1 MIKKFFGSAFIAVGF
16 VFFLISA
23 GFFYTYGPHSN
34 LVAAV
39 TEDCEQ
45 RIARGEFSGLGD
57 RALVKCTDDYEYSE
71 VGQEYEFGMYLGTL
85 FGFPSIWLVLWGAR
99 LWQRDHKF
107 TGKKNFFRG
116 TSIALVGG
124 LVVLMVVV
132 RAVAGL

>member
-1 MIKKFFGSAFIAVGF
+1 MKKFFGSAFIAVGI
-16 VFFLISA
+16 FLFLLCVGLI
-23 GFFYTYGPHSN
+23 YTYGPHSN
-34 LVAAV
+34 LVAAL

-57 RALVKCTDDYEYSE
+57 RALAKCTDDYEYSE
-71 VGQEYEFGMYLGTL
+71 VGQQYESEMYGAALSGL
-85 FGFPSIWLVLWGAR
+85 SGILLMLWGAR
-99 LWQRDHKF
+99 LWQRDHKV
-107 TGKKNFFRG
+107 TGKKNVFRG

>member
-1 MIKKFFGSAFIAVGF
+1 MIKKFFGSAFIAVGL

-71 VGQEYEFGMYLGTL
+71 VGQEYEFGMYWGTL

-99 LWQRDHKF
+99 LWQRNHKF
-107 TGKKNFFRG
+107 TLKNFFG
-116 TSIALVGG
+116 DTFIAFVGWWVVFWIVARVLLV
-124 LVVLMVVV
+124 L
-132 RAVAGL
+132 

>member
-1 MIKKFFGSAFIAVGF
+1 MIKKFFGSTFIAVGF
-16 VFFLISA
+16 VFFLLCV
-23 GFFYTYGPHSN
+23 GFHYTYGPHSN

-45 RIARGEFSGLGD
+45 RIALGEFSGWGD
-57 RALVKCTDDYEYSE
+57 RALAKCTDDYEYSE
-71 VGQEYEFGMYLGTL
+71 VGQQYESEMYGTATLGL
-85 FGFPSIWLVLWGAR
+85 SGILLMLWGAR
-99 LWQRDHKF
+99 LWQRNYKF
-107 TGKKNFFRG
+107 TLQNFFRD

>member
-1 MIKKFFGSAFIAVGF
+1 MMKKFFGSTFIAVGL

-23 GFFYTYGPHSN
+23 GFLYTYGPYSN
-34 LVAAV
+34 LVAAL
-39 TEDCEQ
+39 TEDCAQ
-45 RIARGEFSGLGD
+45 RIALGEFSGWGD
-57 RALVKCTDDYEYSE
+57 RALAKCTDDYEYSE
-71 VGQEYEFGMYLGTL
+71 VGQQYESEMYGTATLGL
-85 FGFPSIWLVLWGAR
+85 SGILLMLWGAR